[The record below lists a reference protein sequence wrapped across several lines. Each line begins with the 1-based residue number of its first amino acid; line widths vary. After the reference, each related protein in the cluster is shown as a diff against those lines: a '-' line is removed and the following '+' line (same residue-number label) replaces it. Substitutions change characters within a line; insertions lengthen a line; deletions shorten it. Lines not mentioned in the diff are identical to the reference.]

1 MKDDLIILHP
11 FLVEFI
17 AAEGAFP
24 VKQDMLQCD
33 KGYWTTE
40 DVDFV

>member
-1 MKDDLIILHP
+1 MKDDLAILRP

-24 VKQDMLQCD
+24 IKQDTLQPD

-40 DVDFV
+40 DFV